1 MSMITRYII
10 FVVAIIIQSSG
21 IALVVKSLLGTSPI
35 SSFPYVLSLAT
46 GNTLGMLTFI
56 VNMVMLLGQIALL
69 RRDFDKIQLLQ
80 VPMTMIFA
88 YFIDVFMNLY
98 AWVKPESYIFMLIPL
113 LLGTAGVSLGVALQ
127 GIANVLMLPGE
138 GLVYAVSRRFN
149 IDFAK
154 VKTSNDVFLV
164 TLAAICSFVSMGSI
178 EGIREGTLISALL
191 TGVIAKFFL
200 RHLSTVDERGHLRF
214 HPHL

>member
-1 MSMITRYII
+1 MNIVTRYII
-10 FVVAIIIQSSG
+10 FIVAIIIQSSG

-35 SSFPYVLSLAT
+35 SSFPYVLSLTT
-46 GNTLGMLTFI
+46 GYTLGMLTFI
-56 VNMVMLLGQIALL
+56 VNMVMVAGQIALL

-88 YFIDVFMNLY
+88 YSIDIFMDMY
-98 AWVKPESYIFMLIPL
+98 AWVQPESYVFKLIPL
-113 LLGTAGVSLGVALQ
+113 LIGTAGVSLGVALQ

-138 GLVYAVSRRFN
+138 GIVYAVSRRFE

-154 VKTSNDVFLV
+154 VKTSNDVLLV
-164 TLAAICSFVSMGSI
+164 TLAAIVSFASMGCI

-191 TGVIAKFFL
+191 TGVIAKFFI
-200 RHLSTVDERGHLRF
+200 RHLSIVDERGHLKF
-214 HPHL
+214 HPHF